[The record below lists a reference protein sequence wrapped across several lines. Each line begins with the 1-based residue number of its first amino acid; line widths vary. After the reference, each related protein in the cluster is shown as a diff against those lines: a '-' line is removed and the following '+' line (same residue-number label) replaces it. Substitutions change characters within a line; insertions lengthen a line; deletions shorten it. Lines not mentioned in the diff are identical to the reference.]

1 MPAAISNIQ
10 WTMNPLLT
18 FSSVKQAKEKHTRKS
33 ADEYIR
39 ALRAETITLRDELE
53 ALEEQYPDY
62 EDYLLPE
69 DVVEATSKVE
79 EADQKLEE
87 AEKKEERRRSEAT
100 VALGR
105 AAAEL
110 DARKKA
116 FAASGGGGVLEG
128 SNFASSSGTVVAV
141 PAGPLTGSTN
151 ARKAT
156 QAGFAPSPPAPAFK
170 TLPAPAPR
178 QTRSTRAGDKRKEMV
193 VDEGEDAMFPTMGR
207 GGTKRSRRS

>member
-1 MPAAISNIQ
+1 
-10 WTMNPLLT
+10 MNPLLT
-18 FSSVKQAKEKHTRKS
+18 FSSVKQAKEKHTSKS

-79 EADQKLEE
+79 EADAKLEE
-87 AEKKEERRRSEAT
+87 AENKEERRRSEAT

-116 FAASGGGGVLEG
+116 FAASGGGGGVPDG

-151 ARKAT
+151 ASNAT
-156 QAGFAPSPPAPAFK
+156 QAGFVPSPPAPASK
-170 TLPAPAPR
+170 TPSEPAPR
-178 QTRSTRAGDKRKEMV
+178 QTRSARTGGKRKKVV
-193 VDEGEDAMFPTMGR
+193 VDEGEDAIFPTLGR